1 MSLKFLHPAAFWLLL
16 LIPVLL
22 GLKLW
27 GDARAR
33 RSVGRLASPRLM
45 PSLLSGRT
53 GRIGWVMFGL
63 EVLAFILFAA
73 ALARP
78 QYGVIMEES
87 EGKGRNVIVAI
98 DTSKSMLANDL
109 APSRL
114 ERAMLA
120 AEDLVNNLRGDR
132 VGLMPFA
139 GSAYMYAPL
148 TLDTEGV
155 LDCIH
160 SLDTDIIPL
169 GGMAL
174 RRLKKPRSP
183 ASGR

>member
-120 AEDLVNNLRGDR
+120 AEDLVKETNRMIAQHDNILVVRQVR
-132 VGLMPFA
+132 LVVICELLHP
-139 GSAYMYAPL
+139 
-148 TLDTEGV
+148 E
-155 LDCIH
+155 
-160 SLDTDIIPL
+160 L
-169 GGMAL
+169 GY
-174 RRLKKPRSP
+174 S
-183 ASGR
+183 